1 MTRTMTALTA
11 ISALAALASTTPA
24 ALADTPS
31 YETVF
36 AEATT
41 YTLDAQV
48 AGTYPARSEV
58 LVKLPNKN
66 QYAIPVP
73 EGSDLSVWRN
83 NMLVKVTIE
92 QGLVMDIAKGSD
104 AEESFTYEVI
114 GAQDMSSMPNDLLVR
129 EITWVTPVKE
139 IDVEERTVTFV
150 APAGD
155 TRKATVAE
163 AVDIESFKE
172 DNATL
177 KLIYYDSIDI
187 ARR

>member
-1 MTRTMTALTA
+1 MTRTMTALA
-11 ISALAALASTTPA
+11 AVAALATTVPA
-24 ALADTPS
+24 TAADAPS

-41 YTLDAQV
+41 YTLNAQV
-48 AGTYPARSEV
+48 AGTYAARSEV

-73 EGSDLSVWRN
+73 EGSDLSVWRE

-104 AEESFTYEVI
+104 AQETFSYEVI
-114 GAQDMSSMPNDLLVR
+114 GAEDMSNMPHDLLVR

-155 TRKATVAE
+155 TREATVAE
-163 AVDIESFKE
+163 AVDIEAFKAE
-172 DNATL
+172 DATL
-177 KLIYYDSIDI
+177 KLTYYDSIDI